1 MAAVAGL
8 VPSVFSSRGF
18 RQYFLGQSLSLLGD
32 GLRTLSIPLFAYHLT
47 HSALSTGASL
57 ICEIAPFSLF
67 GLVGGSLADRLD
79 RRRLMIVCDAIR
91 CAVMTAFAIAY
102 ALHVLTMAMIYSGL
116 VVISVSAAAFLS
128 AQSSS
133 IPYLVGKERATEAIA
148 VLIGAENFSNLVM
161 PTLGGAL
168 FAFFGPFPALI
179 FNAATYLGSQLSLM
193 RIATLGPERRHGLPS
208 LRQLRNDVVLGFR
221 ALFGDVGMRSQA
233 LLAFGFNM
241 FGFGAYAILIPFLK
255 RVFGATD
262 RDVGFFLGIAAVGA
276 ITGTL
281 FATLNARRWPF
292 GRALVIAYALD
303 ALIFLP
309 VLMVHSL
316 WLAALFW
323 ALTSAVANF
332 EVSQI
337 IGFRLRVA
345 PEEMVGRVMGAV
357 RLVVLGGMVPG
368 VLLFAWIADH
378 RSAYLAMAITAVG
391 YVTLAA
397 IAACTPGVRNE
408 VR

>member
-32 GLRTLSIPLFAYHLT
+32 GLRTLAIPLFAYHLT

-57 ICEIAPFSLF
+57 ICEIGPFSLF

-79 RRRLMIVCDAIR
+79 RKRLMISCDAVR

-102 ALHVLTMAMIYSGL
+102 ALHILTMPMIYAGL
-116 VVISVSAAAFLS
+116 IIISISAAAFLS

-133 IPYLVGKERATEAIA
+133 IPYLVGKERTTEAVA

-179 FNAATYLGSQLSLM
+179 FNAATYLASQLSLM
-193 RIATLGPERRHGLPS
+193 RIPSLGPEAVHGLPS
-208 LRQLRNDVVLGFR
+208 VRQVRNDIVLGFR
-221 ALFGDVGMRSQA
+221 TLLGDSGMRAQA
-233 LLAFGFNM
+233 SLAFFFN
-241 FGFGAYAILIPFLK
+241 FFAFGAFAILIPFLK
-255 RVFGATD
+255 RVFSASD
-262 RDVGFFLGIAAVGA
+262 RDIGFFLGIAAVGA
-276 ITGTL
+276 LLGTV

-292 GRALVIAYALD
+292 GRALIIAYAID
-303 ALIFLP
+303 ALTFLP
-309 VLMVHSL
+309 VVITHNL
-316 WLAALFW
+316 WVAACAW
-323 ALTSAVANF
+323 AAAGAAGSF
-332 EVSQI
+332 EVAQI

-345 PEEMVGRVMGAV
+345 PEELVGRVMGAV
-357 RLVVLGGMVPG
+357 RLVVLGGLLPG
-368 VLLFAWIADH
+368 VLLFGWIADH
-378 RSAYLAMAITAVG
+378 RSAHLAMTITAIG
-391 YVTLAA
+391 YIALAGV
-397 IAACTPGVRNE
+397 AACTPAVRNE
-408 VR
+408 TR